1 MADYKSKVKGSFSEL
16 FKTLM
21 VAGSIAIIFRSIF
34 LNHLTF
40 RLDQ

>member
-1 MADYKSKVKGSFSEL
+1 MSVKISKSKNSFGEL

-34 LNHLTF
+34 LNHLTY
-40 RLDQ
+40 LQDQ